1 VECPPWRPTV
11 PPGTGRCQGRRSRRT
26 NRHRAA
32 HQRIPP
38 RCLHDVATDTAVAAL
53 PSVVAVAVAVGLHLW
68 RRNALVGIPA
78 GTVVHVA
85 LASGWWTG

>member
-1 VECPPWRPTV
+1 MAAHCPAGHRTL
-11 PPGTGRCQGRRSRRT
+11 PGTQVPRT

-68 RRNALVGIPA
+68 RRDALVGIPA

-85 LASGWWTG
+85 LVSGWWTG